1 MIHYSPYF
9 TRNTTMFTI
18 LGHVTGIDLHDLR
31 TMPDGRCSRRIT
43 FHTET
48 GRPMTLQ
55 LHSTISG
62 ALDMFRMDSAG
73 RPTPRGNPCCT
84 HCDEPGFDFIDT
96 NGNPWHDSCHRAF
109 IAEYNAY
116 YDRHDAPDD
125 DDWDGYPTGPPICAD
140 ELDCSAYDDDVADD
154 AIDDDTLQS
163 LTDDPDDVR
172 DRIDRRLR
180 SVANTWLDLLF
191 N

>member
-1 MIHYSPYF
+1 
-9 TRNTTMFTI
+9 MFTI
-18 LGHVTGIDLHDLR
+18 LGHVTAIDLHDLR
-31 TMPDGRCSRRIT
+31 VMPDGRCSRRMT
-43 FHTET
+43 FHTDT

-55 LHSTISG
+55 LHSTIPG
-62 ALDMFRMDSAG
+62 ALDLFRMDSLG

-84 HCDEPGFDFIDT
+84 HCDEVGFDFIDT

-109 IAEYNAY
+109 VAEYNAY

-125 DDWDGYPTGPPICAD
+125 DWDGWPSGPPTCAD
-140 ELDCSAYDDDVADD
+140 DLDCHAYADDVADAEAAD
-154 AIDDDTLQS
+154 LDMTTRHD
-163 LTDDPDDVR
+163 DDPDAVR

-180 SVANTWLDLLF
+180 DVANTWLDLLF